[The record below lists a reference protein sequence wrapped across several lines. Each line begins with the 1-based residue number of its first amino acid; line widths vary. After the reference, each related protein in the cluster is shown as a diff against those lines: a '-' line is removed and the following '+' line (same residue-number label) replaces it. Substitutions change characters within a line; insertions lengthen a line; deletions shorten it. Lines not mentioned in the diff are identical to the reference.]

1 MEAEVGISE
10 AKTHSRTTDDFMSRV
25 ADLIQPLGH
34 SRCGTCGTNLG
45 SKMCKGLAALPATC
59 LKSAKDMKHRLGV
72 LLQKSDSCDY
82 SSSQGKKEKASP
94 SQRVSQEEVKK
105 WAESLENL
113 IHHDRGLAAFRAFLK
128 SEYSEENIDFW
139 VSCEEYKKTK
149 SPAKL
154 SPKARKI
161 YDEFIS
167 VQATKEVNLD
177 SCTREKTSHN
187 MLEPTL
193 SCFDEAQRKI
203 FTLMEKDSYRRFLK
217 SPYYLDLARSRLG
230 RQGNTWQQKHSLA

>member
-1 MEAEVGISE
+1 QS
-10 AKTHSRTTDDFMSRV
+10 
-25 ADLIQPLGH
+25 LG
-34 SRCGTCGTNLG
+34 
-45 SKMCKGLAALPATC
+45 GLAT
-59 LKSAKDMKHRLGV
+59 
-72 LLQKSDSCDY
+72 
-82 SSSQGKKEKASP
+82 
-94 SQRVSQEEVKK
+94 
-105 WAESLENL
+105 
-113 IHHDRGLAAFRAFLK
+113 FRAFLK
-128 SEYSEENIDFW
+128 SEYSEENIEFW

-217 SPYYLDLARSRLG
+217 SPYYLDLISPPGAGCGPENCKR
-230 RQGNTWQQKHSLA
+230 NHTHSLDCNSNIISQCA

>member
-1 MEAEVGISE
+1 
-10 AKTHSRTTDDFMSRV
+10 
-25 ADLIQPLGH
+25 
-34 SRCGTCGTNLG
+34 
-45 SKMCKGLAALPATC
+45 MCKGLAALPATC

-82 SSSQGKKEKASP
+82 GSSQGKREKVSP

-128 SEYSEENIDFW
+128 SEYSEENIEFW
-139 VSCEEYKKTK
+139 VSCEDYKKTK

-217 SPYYLDLARSRLG
+217 SPYYLDLVSPPTAGCGPENCKRAQAHALDCNSNIIS
-230 RQGNTWQQKHSLA
+230 QCA